1 MPLGK
6 PLLQDGALGR
16 NVCISGGL
24 VLSTSDQRDSE
35 GVLWYAM
42 LNPTSLDS

>member
-6 PLLQDGALGR
+6 PLLQDGTLGR